1 VSQAKKAAETAARKA
16 ELKKLADEEAQELAA
31 AVKKGSP
38 ATKKTPVAAPKV
50 CVCECV
56 LLCVYVGVFAGVLR
70 VGGGVVRAHTPW
82 KPMCLQPKPICSTSH
97 KLSRR

>member
-1 VSQAKKAAETAARKA
+1 MNLCQYLRDRISVVSQAKKAAETAARKA

-50 CVCECV
+50 CACFCVWMWVCLWGSCV
-56 LLCVYVGVFAGVLR
+56 CGGCCVC
-70 VGGGVVRAHTPW
+70 AHTLEPRVS
-82 KPMCLQPKPICSTSH
+82 PA
-97 KLSRR
+97 